1 MRVGDRKQNSRGLG
15 LRPSASCRRERD
27 GVSMEHSGRRVA
39 PGESPVRNDNP
50 WPDILALADPGGA
63 AIETLLNVLA
73 LLRQPGSIS
82 LG

>member
-1 MRVGDRKQNSRGLG
+1 MD
-15 LRPSASCRRERD
+15 
-27 GVSMEHSGRRVA
+27 HSGRRVA
-39 PGESPVRNDNP
+39 PGENAVRNDNP

-73 LLRQPGSIS
+73 LLRQPGSIP

>member
-1 MRVGDRKQNSRGLG
+1 MD
-15 LRPSASCRRERD
+15 
-27 GVSMEHSGRRVA
+27 HSGRRVA
-39 PGESPVRNDNP
+39 PGENPVRNDNP

-73 LLRQPGSIS
+73 LLRRPGSIS

>member
-1 MRVGDRKQNSRGLG
+1 MREPKRISESLDLHHSAANRQGRGAV
-15 LRPSASCRRERD
+15 SAD
-27 GVSMEHSGRRVA
+27 HSGRRVA

>member
-1 MRVGDRKQNSRGLG
+1 MRERKRTSDSLN
-15 LRPSASCRRERD
+15 LRPSVSPRQQRD
-27 GVSMEHSGRRVA
+27 GVSMDHSGRRPA
-39 PGESPVRNDNP
+39 PGESPLRNDNP

-73 LLRQPGSIS
+73 LLQRPGSIS

>member
-1 MRVGDRKQNSRGLG
+1 MGDRKQNSRGLG
-15 LRPSASCRRERD
+15 LRPSASYRREQTA
-27 GVSMEHSGRRVA
+27 VSMDHSGRRVA
-39 PGESPVRNDNP
+39 PGENAGGNDNP

-73 LLRQPGSIS
+73 LLRQPGSIP

>member
-1 MRVGDRKQNSRGLG
+1 MGDRKQNSRGLG
-15 LRPSASCRRERD
+15 LRPSASYRREQTA
-27 GVSMEHSGRRVA
+27 VSMDHSGRRPA

-73 LLRQPGSIS
+73 LLRQPGSIP

>member
-1 MRVGDRKQNSRGLG
+1 MRDRQHDSRPLG
-15 LRPSASCRRERD
+15 LSPSVRGRRERA
-27 GVSMEHSGRRVA
+27 GASMDHSGRRVA

-50 WPDILALADPGGA
+50 WPDILALADPSGA

-73 LLRQPGSIS
+73 LLRQPGSIP